1 MRCLEE
7 TLREMLNA
15 PLIRKVHVGEVISGE
30 KMTDEQRAAMD
41 AYIKRYHKAV
51 QKAKGNQ
58 R

>member
-1 MRCLEE
+1 
-7 TLREMLNA
+7 MLNA